1 MCESFFYFNT
11 CAESVF
17 EVLLL
22 LLTENCLCIV
32 MLLLAPTLNDGY
44 RLFKIQRYA
53 NNGEAD
59 NRVTS
64 PAPADHELPYVSMSP
79 PRASDSARSSW
90 PSQLLYACSSSS

>member
-22 LLTENCLCIV
+22 LLTENCLRLV

-44 RLFKIQRYA
+44 RLFEIQRYA

-59 NRVTS
+59 NRVTG
-64 PAPADHELPYVSMSP
+64 PAPADHALPAVHINE
-79 PRASDSARSSW
+79 
-90 PSQLLYACSSSS
+90 PSERIRQCPFKLAQPIAICLL